1 MNTNEPTM
9 KSDSPYIF
17 NIDGDEFQQKVID
30 ASHTQPVLVDF
41 WADWCSPCLM
51 IAPVLAKVIPEYE
64 GKVLLAKIDA
74 DENMKLAGHYK
85 LRGFPTIIMFV
96 NGEGS
101 PFWRCQTCTG
111 DPFLHRSTPS
121 PVAEIPTIYCVF
133 NRLASLRVCAI
144 LR

>member
-1 MNTNEPTM
+1 MS
-9 KSDSPYIF
+9 KSPYIF
-17 NIDGDEFQQKVID
+17 DIDGPDFEEKVIT

-64 GKVLLAKIDA
+64 GQVLLAKIDA

-96 NGEGS
+96 NGEE
-101 PFWRCQTCTG
+101 
-111 DPFLHRSTPS
+111 
-121 PVAEIPTIYCVF
+121 VARFGGAKSAPEIRAFIDEHLP
-133 NRLASLRVCAI
+133 
-144 LR
+144 

>member
-1 MNTNEPTM
+1 MNE
-9 KSDSPYIF
+9 KSPYIF
-17 NIDGDEFQQKVID
+17 DIDGDEFQEKVIE
-30 ASHTQPVLVDF
+30 ASRCQPVLVDF

-96 NGEGS
+96 DGEEADRFG
-101 PFWRCQTCTG
+101 G
-111 DPFLHRSTPS
+111 ARS
-121 PVAEIPTIYCVF
+121 AHEIRAFID
-133 NRLASLRVCAI
+133 RQLGK
-144 LR
+144 